1 MAEDSSTEKVNP
13 RLVADIV
20 SSYVGK
26 TSIAVDQIGPLIA
39 TVHHTLR
46 SLGANAAASPATEE
60 KLTPAVPVRRSVQPE
75 YVVCLE
81 CGFHAKTL
89 RRHLRMHHGLEV
101 GAYRARWKLPTDHP
115 TTAPAYSER
124 RLGDGETAGARP
136 QAGSGRAITC
146 ATAAGAPPPAGYR
159 VASRGLRRRRSP

>member
-1 MAEDSSTEKVNP
+1 MAEDRSTEKVNP
-13 RLVADIV
+13 RLVAEIV

-46 SLGANAAASPATEE
+46 NLGANAAASPATEE

-81 CGFHAKTL
+81 CGFRGKTL

-101 GAYRARWKLPTDHP
+101 GAYRTRWKLPSDHP

-124 RLGDGETAGARP
+124 RSAMAKQLGLGRKP
-136 QAGSGRAITC
+136 GSVE
-146 ATAAGAPPPAGYR
+146 PSPEP
-159 VASRGLRRRRSP
+159 RRRGRRRQPAAK